1 MTPAF
6 ALALLLAAPPLSF
19 ADRVEGA
26 RAVERARY
34 TFVIGATRPFDEVY
48 PRSVFEKKV
57 RREVAEERVLSREFG
72 MQVTAELL
80 SAEYERIEKETRA
93 PDQWEAIKKSL
104 GGSRRKIEEV
114 VCRPGLVDRVLR
126 ARFAFDQKIHA
137 AEHRQARLARD
148 AFLAGRTPTGT
159 KLLHLSRRGE
169 APAGTDEMLARA
181 RADATGPK
189 VLSPAGPESKEDQ
202 PLNPD
207 PEMVKVL
214 EKELRAKGDVTTILE
229 ERNRF
234 SVFRLVS
241 SDAGEWLVEAVQV
254 PKRDFDR
261 WLDAAVKTARPGASH
276 VSRSRV

>member
-1 MTPAF
+1 MPLTF

-19 ADRVEGA
+19 ADRVEGT

-48 PRSVFEKKV
+48 PCSVFEKKV

-104 GGSRRKIEEV
+104 GGSRAETEEV
-114 VCRPGLVDRVLR
+114 VCRPILVDRVLR
-126 ARFAFDQKIHA
+126 ARFAFDPKIHET
-137 AEHRQARLARD
+137 EHQKARLARD
-148 AFLAGRTPTGT
+148 AFLAGKTPTGT
-159 KLLHLSRRGE
+159 KPLRLSRRSE
-169 APAGTDEMLARA
+169 AAPGTDEMLARA

-189 VLSPAGPESKEDQ
+189 VLPPAGPEPKEDR
-202 PLNPD
+202 PLTPD
-207 PEMVKVL
+207 PEMAKVL
-214 EKELRAKGDVTTILE
+214 ENELRAKGDVTTILE
-229 ERNRF
+229 ERNLF
-234 SVFRLVS
+234 SVFRLVTP
-241 SDAGEWLVEAVQV
+241 DAGEWLVEAVQV

-261 WLDAAVKTARPGASH
+261 WLDAAVRTVRPPG
-276 VSRSRV
+276 